1 MKPVRRLYKSI
12 ASVLAILLISST
24 TPLAAL
30 ALPSIPH
37 HAEVPIP
44 PTPVVTPKTG
54 PRKVSP
60 VKTTLN
66 LPANPTDLDISTARV
81 FQEPLIPMSGDVQ
94 SGENADLAIAIKAFK
109 AKPDTEDLSA
119 FTKFLDAHPQCR
131 WAPSLKLSLGQ
142 IKFQSGYLS
151 EAMALWSSSWEQA
164 KGEKDRGKAA
174 IANGSIA
181 NLLLLTSRLGRQ
193 DDLKKYLSEINGRAF
208 FGSDEQKVVGAKEGL
223 WSMEHKPECSFKCGP
238 FAVNN
243 VLNAVNKTHL
253 MNPVLE
259 KAESTKSGTSLVQV
273 KHWADQVGLKYQ
285 IAKRTPGAPLLTP
298 SVVHFKLDHFA
309 AIVEVGNGR
318 YHLKDPTFDT
328 DGQSWVTAKALDHES
343 DGYFL
348 VSAEKPLP
356 QGWQAVTEDEAK
368 QVFGKG
374 IASGRNGN
382 NSNCPA
388 PQTSPCSCETCD
400 DCDGMAR
407 ASVWSMLATLHISDK
422 PLGYEP
428 PVGPAIGFKLDYNHL
443 QTNQPSTFTFSN
455 LGQNWNF
462 NWLSYLTV
470 DSGTNVATVRLRSG
484 GSEVYTPSA
493 GVYSPDFL
501 TQALL
506 VNMGS
511 GVYQRRLKD
520 GSVEVYSQ
528 SDGSSPARIFLTQ
541 VTDPQGNS
549 VYIQYDAN
557 FRLTTITDTIGQ
569 VSTVTY
575 VSNTVGNAGFYK
587 IATII
592 DPFGRS
598 CSFTYDASVSNL
610 LSITDVIG
618 LKSSFQYDTTSGF
631 ISQMTTPYGTTGFY
645 QYVPGVDVYPAR
657 GLRFTFPDGSSSVIE
672 NWLNEPKMTYFWDRH
687 AIAMYPNDP
696 VNKDYSHCEQTRFT
710 IDINT
715 NLEASSIQKIVHP
728 LEWSSPTFFTYPSNL
743 PPNYAGYN
751 NLVTSSTKDLGNIV
765 VNATVGG
772 TPQAT
777 DVVTILIDGV
787 YAGYIVQ
794 AGDTLEK
801 IASEIAKSVNNSADY
816 QTRGI
821 SAGVAGRVISL
832 RSEQVGMTHYGK
844 YISPGSTETLTF
856 NSQARQ
862 KSLATLTGAINA
874 GDLVGIHV
882 DNPGRVT
889 FTYTIQPGDTAA
901 VICSN
906 IASQMN
912 ANATWQSYNGVATAS
927 GNTITLVSFSP
938 EAQDYNATGSGTS
951 QFVFSSKRNG
961 SIQLTENQYN
971 STGNLTQTVD
981 PVGRTISYSYDT
993 NGIDLLEKRE
1003 TQDTDNYLL
1012 GHWEYNTKHE
1022 PIVFI
1027 DGSAQRTEYTYN
1039 SSGQPLTVKDANNN
1053 VTTMTYTGTCKAT
1066 VGGSITAGNIATIT
1080 IFDAGLAGGSK
1091 AVNYTVLGTDT
1102 TTTVATGLKNAINAD
1117 SALTAI
1123 GVSATSSAAIV
1134 TVSSTS
1140 VNVTSYTKTTTGT
1153 ITVAL
1158 GANTWGYLTKIDGP
1172 LTGSQDITTFTYD
1185 SFGRLSTQTSSTGY
1199 QLAFAYDAMNRPL
1212 KTTYPDGTFEQTV
1225 YDKLD
1230 VILTR
1235 DRNGRWTER
1244 NYNSLDQLAFEVDP
1258 LGRKTQYT
1266 WCLCGSLAVLTDPL
1280 GNNTSWSH
1288 DIEGRLTSK
1297 IYPDN
1302 STYSYLYEQKTSN
1315 VKTRTDALSQKTNY
1329 FYNPDDTLYQTSYP
1343 NPINP
1348 TAPITNYWD
1357 YNFERLT
1364 KTTKNDWGSYSY
1376 TYNNYVT
1383 SSGTTPITGGGKLQ
1397 LVHNDVVANS
1407 DIAYVYDALGRTTNR
1422 SINGASNSASWT
1434 YDAIDRVTTESNALG
1449 NFTYAYV
1456 DNTAGSSK
1464 GVDRLASVTYPNNQ
1478 VTKFDWY
1485 PTAQDERLRQI
1496 SNLGTTGATISQF
1509 SYRYDPAGQI
1519 KQWQQ
1524 LQGNTSLNYALDF
1537 DQAGQLTAAAASGG
1551 PQTNAYLKQN
1561 YYAYD
1566 PASNRTGNQSSTV
1579 TRARFTG
1586 TVTAGNVLTITVT
1599 DSGLTG
1605 GSKAINYTVQAGDTL
1620 TTIATKMAAAI
1631 TVDTS
1636 LQALTVSAS
1645 SNGSIVSMKS
1655 TSPNVTSFAA
1665 STSGGAT
1672 TAIAMGVTDNFVE
1685 NATIGGTKKTGDIL
1699 TITVKDSA
1707 LAGGSKNVNYTV
1719 LAADTLTTIA
1729 TAIKNA
1735 INADASLTAIG
1746 VTSTSVGTNI
1756 TIKSTSV
1763 NATTYAQSVNAG
1775 STETITLSVNQNGPM
1790 VAGISGTKTTGD
1802 TVTIVTYDSALSG
1815 GTRSVTYTVLAGDTL
1830 ATITSG
1836 IATALNAD
1844 VNLQGIGVTA
1854 SAIGQRLIISSNSTN
1869 LTTYQATTSATATEV
1884 VSLGLPPNGVQT
1896 AVIGGTK
1903 TTGDVLTI
1911 TTFDPA
1917 LAGGSKAVN
1926 YTVLLGDTLTTIAT
1940 NIATAMNA
1948 DTALQAIAV
1957 TATSSGP
1964 VLTIKSA
1971 SANATTFTKS
1981 TNIGATESILLAP
1994 STGATQYVYNNLNE
2008 MNSIAAGGAT
2018 KWKGTTNKALKS
2030 ATVNG
2035 VAAKLQNS
2043 QIFAGN
2049 ATLATLI
2056 GSVPVSVTDGAG
2068 ANQSYSYQISSN
2080 NNTTLNQTHDSN
2092 GNMTSDGTN
2101 TLLWDGENRLV
2112 QINYPGSQNYS
2123 RFSYDSFGRNVLLT
2137 ELVAGTV
2144 IDTKQYIWSADDRCE
2159 ERDGL
2164 GTLVKQFFEGMGEKN
2179 NSGSLFWTTDQLDSI
2194 TDVTDG
2200 SGIVQNQN
2208 SYDPYGRCTAF
2219 SQASTP
2225 AFQYAG
2231 YFLHARSKLL
2241 LTIHRSYSADIGR
2254 FINRDP
2260 IDENGGV
2267 NLYAYALNNPVQFT
2281 DPLGTSV
2288 AQVNILCLV
2297 FPFLCKPRVCKRNGG
2312 SPAPKPPTKQ
2322 AGGGMIMGGAP
2333 PPPPP
2338 GGPNGRRT
2346 PRPPDDTWQPPEP
2359 QIAKTSKKSDKEKKN
2374 DVPSWAKGEKRK
2386 SGETPVE
2393 FATRLMNAR
2402 YGVGGWSGKGSA
2414 SEFSQ
2419 IKKYGSEQK

>member
-12 ASVLAILLISST
+12 ASVLAIMLITST

-30 ALPSIPH
+30 ALPTIPH

-60 VKTTLN
+60 VKTALN
-66 LPANPTDLDISTARV
+66 LSANPTDLEISTARV

-94 SGENADLAIAIKAFK
+94 SGENADLAKAIKAFK
-109 AKPDTEDLSA
+109 AKPDTEDLSPFA
-119 FTKFLDAHPQCR
+119 MFLDAHPQSR

-193 DDLKKYLSEINGRAF
+193 EDLRKYLAEINGRAF
-208 FGSDEQKVVGAKEGL
+208 FGSDEQKVVGAREGL

-243 VLNAVNKTHL
+243 VLNAVNRTHL

-259 KAESTKSGTSLVQV
+259 KAESTKAGTSLVQV

-309 AIVEVGNGR
+309 AIVEAQNGR

-328 DGQSWVTAKALDHES
+328 DGQSWITAKAIDQES

-356 QGWQAVTEDEAK
+356 QGWQAVPEDEAK

-428 PVGPAIGFKLDYNHL
+428 PVGPAIGFKFDYNHL
-443 QTNQPSTFTFSN
+443 QTNQPTTFTFTN
-455 LGQNWNF
+455 AGQNWNF

-484 GSEVYTPSA
+484 GSEVYTPSGGA
-493 GVYSPDFL
+493 YSPDFL

-506 VNMGS
+506 VNMGG
-511 GVYQRRLKD
+511 GVYQRRMKD
-520 GSVEVYSQ
+520 GSIETYSQ

-541 VTDPQGNS
+541 VQDPQGNS
-549 VYIQYDAN
+549 VFIQYDAN

-569 VSTVTY
+569 ISTLTY
-575 VSNTVGNAGFYK
+575 VSNTIGNAGFYK
-587 IATII
+587 IASIT

-598 CSFTYDASVSNL
+598 CSFAYDASLSNL

-657 GLRFTFPDGSSSVIE
+657 GLRFTFPDGSSSVLE

-710 IDINT
+710 IDLNT

-728 LEWSSPTFFTYPSNL
+728 LEASSPTFLTYPSNL

-751 NLVTSSTKDLGNIV
+751 NLVTSSSKDLGNIV

-772 TPQAT
+772 TPQTGDA
-777 DVVTILIDGV
+777 VSILIDYV
-787 YAGYIVQ
+787 YAGYFVQ
-794 AGDTLEK
+794 AGDSLEK

-832 RSEQVGMTHYGK
+832 RSEQAGMTHYGK
-844 YISPGSTETLTF
+844 YLSPGATETLTF

-901 VICSN
+901 IICSN

-938 EAQDYNATGSGTS
+938 EAQDYNTAGSGTS

-981 PVGRTISYSYDT
+981 PVGRTISYSYDS

-1022 PIVFI
+1022 PVVYI

-1066 VGGSITAGNIATIT
+1066 VGGTITAGNVATIT
-1080 IFDAGLAGGSK
+1080 VFDAGLAGGSK

-1123 GVSATSSAAIV
+1123 GVSATSSAAVV
-1134 TVSSTS
+1134 TMSSTS

-1158 GANTWGYLTKIDGP
+1158 GANSWGYLTKIDGP

-1185 SFGRLSTQTSSTGY
+1185 SFGRLATQTSSTGY

-1230 VILTR
+1230 TVLIR
-1235 DRNGRWTER
+1235 DRNGRWTEKS
-1244 NYNSLDQLAFEVDP
+1244 YNSLDQLSYEVDP

-1280 GNNTSWSH
+1280 GRNTSWSH
-1288 DIEGRLTSK
+1288 DIEGRLTTK
-1297 IYPDN
+1297 TYPDN
-1302 STYSYLYEQKTSN
+1302 STYTYLYEQKTRN

-1329 FYNPDDTLYQTSYP
+1329 FYDPDGSLYQTSYP

-1348 TAPITNYWD
+1348 TAPVTNYWD
-1357 YNFERLT
+1357 YNFNRLI
-1364 KTTKNDWGSYSY
+1364 KITKNDWGSYSY
-1376 TYNNYVT
+1376 AYNDFVT
-1383 SSGTTPITGGGKLQ
+1383 SSGATPITGGGMLQ
-1397 LVHNDVVANS
+1397 LVHNDVIANS
-1407 DIAYVYDALGRTTNR
+1407 DITYVYDSLGRTTNR
-1422 SINGASNSASWT
+1422 SINGVSNSVTWT
-1434 YDAIDRVTTESNALG
+1434 YDAMSRVTAESNALG

-1456 DNTAGSSK
+1456 DNNAGSSK
-1464 GVDRLASVTYPNNQ
+1464 GVTRLASVTYPTNQ
-1478 VTKFDWY
+1478 VAKYDWY
-1485 PTAQDERLRQI
+1485 PIAQDERLRQI
-1496 SNLGTTGATISQF
+1496 SNLGPTGATISQF

-1524 LQGNTSLNYALDF
+1524 LQGNTSLNYALDY
-1537 DQAGQLTAAAASGG
+1537 DQACQLTTAAASGG
-1551 PQTNAYLKQN
+1551 QQTNAYLKRN

-1586 TVTAGNVLTITVT
+1586 SITTGNVLTITVT

-1620 TTIATKMAAAI
+1620 TTIATKMAEAI

-1645 SNGSIVSMKS
+1645 SDGSIVSMKS
-1655 TSPNVTSFAA
+1655 TSPNVSSYTA

-1672 TAIAMGVTDNFVE
+1672 TAIAMDVTDNFVE

-1699 TITVKDSA
+1699 TITVKDPA
-1707 LAGGSKNVNYTV
+1707 LAGGSRSVNYTV

-1735 INADASLTAIG
+1735 INADASLAAIG
-1746 VTSTSVGTNI
+1746 VSSTSAGTNI

-1802 TVTIVTYDSALSG
+1802 TLTIVTYDSALSG

-1844 VNLQGIGVTA
+1844 ANLQGIGVTA
-1854 SAIGQRLIISSNSTN
+1854 SASGQRLTVSSNSIN
-1869 LTTYQATTSATATEV
+1869 PTTYRATTSATATEV

-1926 YTVLLGDTLTTIAT
+1926 YTVLAGDTLTSIAT
-1940 NIATAMNA
+1940 NMAAAINS

-1957 TATSSGP
+1957 NATSSGT
-1964 VLTIKSA
+1964 VLNIKSA
-1971 SANATTFTKS
+1971 SANATTYTKS
-1981 TNIGATESILLAP
+1981 TSGGATETMALAP
-1994 STGATQYVYNNLNE
+1994 STSATQFSYNNLNQLS
-2008 MNSIAAGGAT
+2008 NITGGGAT
-2018 KWKGTTNKALKS
+2018 LWKANTNKAIKS
-2030 ATVNG
+2030 AT
-2035 VAAKLQNS
+2035 
-2043 QIFAGN
+2043 FN
-2049 ATLATLI
+2049 A
-2056 GSVPVSVTDGAG
+2056 SGAF
-2068 ANQSYSYQISSN
+2068 ISSTQTFSGCLNLPIGPSGVIVNAIDGN
-2080 NNTTLNQTHDSN
+2080 NNTTTNNFQFSINGPSSLSKTYDSN
-2092 GNMTSDGTN
+2092 GNLTNDGVK
-2101 TLLWDGENRLV
+2101 LYVWDAENRLIR
-2112 QINYPGSQNYS
+2112 INYSGTNNFSTFNHDASGVIVSIAEVSNATQTESLQCLYDSTDLTELRSTVTGQISKLFTNGEMNQTSSELYS
-2123 RFSYDSFGRNVLLT
+2123 RDHLGSVRETSDATGTLTSRLSYDSYGRSQGTSNSSLEFCSYLKHYRSGLLIT
-2137 ELVAGTV
+2137 LF
-2144 IDTKQYIWSADDRCE
+2144 
-2159 ERDGL
+2159 RD
-2164 GTLVKQFFEGMGEKN
+2164 
-2179 NSGSLFWTTDQLDSI
+2179 
-2194 TDVTDG
+2194 
-2200 SGIVQNQN
+2200 
-2208 SYDPYGRCTAF
+2208 YDPQDGRW
-2219 SQASTP
+2219 
-2225 AFQYAG
+2225 
-2231 YFLHARSKLL
+2231 
-2241 LTIHRSYSADIGR
+2241 
-2254 FINRDP
+2254 INRDP
-2260 IDENGGV
+2260 ILELGGTNLYCYLDNAPNEDIDELGLKGPWHPPSGKIKCLPCDSCGVLLGKMFLFQKTIKSHTGWDRNVAKPNGGNRHVDEIADFWRGYAKCQSIYLRKCKNNNNNNNSGGGGNPAPTPTPITPMNFPRFSGGGLRATPGV
-2267 NLYAYALNNPVQFT
+2267 NSAGVR
-2281 DPLGTSV
+2281 
-2288 AQVNILCLV
+2288 
-2297 FPFLCKPRVCKRNGG
+2297 PFAGFGG
-2312 SPAPKPPTKQ
+2312 SHGYLPHP
-2322 AGGGMIMGGAP
+2322 
-2333 PPPPP
+2333 
-2338 GGPNGRRT
+2338 
-2346 PRPPDDTWQPPEP
+2346 
-2359 QIAKTSKKSDKEKKN
+2359 
-2374 DVPSWAKGEKRK
+2374 
-2386 SGETPVE
+2386 
-2393 FATRLMNAR
+2393 
-2402 YGVGGWSGKGSA
+2402 Y
-2414 SEFSQ
+2414 
-2419 IKKYGSEQK
+2419 